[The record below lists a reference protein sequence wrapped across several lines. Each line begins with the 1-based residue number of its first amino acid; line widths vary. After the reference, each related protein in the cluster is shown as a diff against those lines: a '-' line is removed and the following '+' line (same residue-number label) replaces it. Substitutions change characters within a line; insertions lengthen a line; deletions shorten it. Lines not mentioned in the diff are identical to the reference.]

1 MSWDP
6 CETLAFLVFNIIII
20 LVDIIITVIITI
32 IIIII
37 TIANIYLSAF
47 KFSFRSDLVISS
59 GDQNNFNSLISLLV
73 WLHCLLISGRSEM
86 FLQIDLGY
94 ASKTVTAIATQGHY
108 SSWAF
113 VQAYLLIFSRLEGEW
128 FYYKE
133 GGVIKVIK
141 NLKIFELNIQ

>member
-1 MSWDP
+1 
-6 CETLAFLVFNIIII
+6 
-20 LVDIIITVIITI
+20 
-32 IIIII
+32 
-37 TIANIYLSAF
+37 
-47 KFSFRSDLVISS
+47 
-59 GDQNNFNSLISLLV
+59 
-73 WLHCLLISGRSEM
+73 M

-113 VQAYLLIFSRLEGEW
+113 VQAYLLIFSRREGEW

-141 NLKIFELNIQ
+141 SLKYLNLIFSRHTYVCMPNYPCLQETAKCF